1 MSNAALEPLMSVR
14 VSGFA
19 QGLARCLDFEP
30 VSVEEL
36 DRVLVDAAEILHM
49 DYVDPSA
56 DTPFI
61 QFGAPFDDLIFV
73 QHGTAV
79 PWQSPHSELAAPF
92 LIGVHEF
99 LMNAERWVAS
109 YSAIT
114 EAVVVR
120 IPKVVMGRLVDEL
133 PSVRERMH
141 ELVMRRLA
149 RFYWVSL
156 ATSGA
161 PASRVAAALVSRLAL
176 DDQDFGFDRR
186 IAVRQTDIARLTT
199 MSRSGVSVGLAEL
212 AREQVVQWGDG
223 PGARFRGEVLVPD
236 VDLLKDYA
244 FLDMRTREIRPLLT
258 GEGGE

>member
-1 MSNAALEPLMSVR
+1 MTVR

-19 QGLARCLDFEP
+19 KGLVRCLDFES

-36 DRVLVDAAEILHM
+36 DRVLVGAAETLEM
-49 DYVDPSA
+49 DYLEPSA
-56 DTPFI
+56 DAPFI
-61 QFGAPFDDLIFV
+61 QSGSPFSELVFV

-79 PWQSPHSELAAPF
+79 PWQSPHSELVAPF
-92 LIGVHEF
+92 LIGVYEF
-99 LMNAERWVAS
+99 LMDAERWVAS

-120 IPKVVMGRLVDEL
+120 IPRSVMTRVVDEL

-161 PASRVAAALVSRLAL
+161 PGSRVAAALVSRLAL
-176 DDQDFGFDRR
+176 EDRDFGGDRLV
-186 IAVRQTDIARLTT
+186 AVRQKDLARLTT
-199 MSRSGVSVGLAEL
+199 MSRSGVAVGLAEL
-212 AREQVVQWGDG
+212 AEAEVIRWGER
-223 PGARFRGEVLVPD
+223 PGSRFAGQVLVPD
-236 VDLLKDYA
+236 VERLKEHA
-244 FLDMRTREIRPLLT
+244 FLDMRRREIEPLLA
-258 GEGGE
+258 GDEDG

>member
-1 MSNAALEPLMSVR
+1 MSVR

-19 QGLARCLDFEP
+19 KRLVRCLDFES

-36 DRVLVDAAEILHM
+36 DRVLVDAAETLEM
-49 DYVDPSA
+49 DYIEPSA
-56 DTPFI
+56 DSPFI
-61 QFGAPFDDLIFV
+61 QLGSAFADLVFV

-92 LIGVHEF
+92 LIGAHEF
-99 LMNAERWVAS
+99 LMDAERWVAS

-120 IPKVVMGRLVDEL
+120 IPKGVMTRLVEEL

-176 DDQDFGFDRR
+176 EDRDFGSDRT

-212 AREQVVQWGDG
+212 VREQVVQWGDQ
-223 PGARFRGEVLVPD
+223 PGARFSGEVLVPD
-236 VDLLKDYA
+236 VDLLKEYA
-244 FLDMRTREIRPLLT
+244 FLDMRTREIQPLLSA
-258 GEGGE
+258 GDND

>member
-1 MSNAALEPLMSVR
+1 MSNTKLELSMPVR

-19 QGLARCLDFEP
+19 KGLVRCLDFET

-36 DRVLVDAAEILHM
+36 DQVLVGAAETLEL
-49 DYVDPSA
+49 DYIEPSS
-56 DTPFI
+56 DSPFI
-61 QFGAPFDDLIFV
+61 RSGAPFAELVFV

-99 LMNAERWVAS
+99 LMDAERWVAS

-120 IPKVVMGRLVDEL
+120 IPKVVMARVVDEL

-149 RFYWVSL
+149 RYYWVSL

-161 PASRVAAALVSRLAL
+161 PGSRVAAALVSRLAL
-176 DDQDFGFDRR
+176 EDRDYGVDR
-186 IAVRQTDIARLTT
+186 VLAVRQTDIARLTT

-212 AREQVVQWGDG
+212 ARERVVQWGDR

-244 FLDMRTREIRPLLT
+244 FLDMRTREIRPLLAVDRN
-258 GEGGE
+258 E

>member
-1 MSNAALEPLMSVR
+1 MSVR

-19 QGLARCLDFEP
+19 KGLIRCLDFEAI
-30 VSVEEL
+30 SVEEL
-36 DRVLVDAAEILHM
+36 DRVLVDAAETLEM
-49 DYVDPSA
+49 DYIEPCA
-56 DTPFI
+56 DSPFVRS
-61 QFGAPFDDLIFV
+61 GSPFADLVFV

-99 LMNAERWVAS
+99 LMDAERWVAS

-114 EAVVVR
+114 EAVVVW
-120 IPKVVMGRLVDEL
+120 IPKGVMTRVVDEL

-176 DDQDFGFDRR
+176 EDRDFGADRVL
-186 IAVRQTDIARLTT
+186 AVRQTDIARLTT
-199 MSRSGVSVGLAEL
+199 MSRSGVAVGLAEL
-212 AREQVVQWGDG
+212 VREQVVCYGDR
-223 PGARFRGEVLVPD
+223 PGARFAGEVLVPD

-244 FLDMRTREIRPLLT
+244 FLHMRTREIRPLLA
-258 GEGGE
+258 GDRDE

>member
-1 MSNAALEPLMSVR
+1 MSNAGRGPSMSVR

-19 QGLARCLDFEP
+19 KGLVRCLDFES
-30 VSVEEL
+30 VSVEDL
-36 DRVLVDAAEILHM
+36 DRVLVGSAPALDM
-49 DYVDPSA
+49 DYIEPSA
-56 DTPFI
+56 DSPFI
-61 QFGAPFDDLIFV
+61 QSGSAFADLVFV

-99 LMNAERWVAS
+99 LMDAERWVAS

-120 IPKVVMGRLVDEL
+120 IPKVVMARVVDEL

-149 RFYWVSL
+149 RYYWVSL

-161 PASRVAAALVSRLAL
+161 PGSRVAAALISRLAL
-176 DDQDFGFDRR
+176 EDRDFGVDRR

-212 AREQVVQWGDG
+212 VREQVVQWGDR
-223 PGARFRGEVLVPD
+223 PGTRFRGEVLVPD

-244 FLDMRTREIRPLLT
+244 FLDMRTREIRPLL
-258 GEGGE
+258 